1 MDMKNSKFTS
11 RNTHIHPLSNITFI
25 TILLALILFNGVNNK
40 SHAQAPSIEWQR
52 CLGGTNTD
60 IAQSIQQTSDGGF
73 IVAGGTES
81 NDGDVS
87 GNHGAYDY
95 WVVKLNSSGNIE
107 WQKCLGGT
115 SYDVANSI
123 QQTSDGGFIV
133 SGYTGSNDGDVSGKY
148 GATDYWIVKLN
159 SSGDIEWQ
167 KCLGG
172 IYDDFAYSIQQT
184 NDGGFIVAGFKE
196 SNESDMSGNHGAIDA
211 LVVKLNSSGDIEWQ
225 KCLGGTDY
233 DSAHSIQQ
241 ISDGGFIVAGRT
253 RSNNGDVSGNHGAC
267 DYWVVK
273 LNSSGDIEWQKCL
286 GGTDYD
292 GASSIQQTSDGGFIV
307 TGGKVSNDGDVLVN
321 HGDYDAWVVKLN
333 SSGDIEWQ
341 KCLGG
346 TNVDQAFSIQQ
357 TSDGGF
363 IVAGGT
369 WSNDGDMSGNH
380 GGSDYWVVKL
390 NSSGDIEWQKCLG
403 GTDYDGAS
411 SIQQTSDGGFI
422 VTGGKVSNDGDV
434 LVNHGDYD
442 AWVVKLNS
450 SGNIEWQK
458 CLGGTNDD
466 RANSIKQIS
475 DGGFIVAG
483 STESNNY
490 DVSGNHGGYY
500 DAWVVK
506 LNK

>member
-95 WVVKLNSSGNIE
+95 WVVKLNSSGDIE

-115 SYDVANSI
+115 DWDKAYSI

-133 SGYTGSNDGDVSGKY
+133 SGYIGSNDGDVSGNHGY
-148 GATDYWIVKLN
+148 DDAWVVKLN

-172 IYDDFAYSIQQT
+172 TDNDFANSIQQS

-267 DYWVVK
+267 DAWVVK

-286 GGTDYD
+286 GGTD
-292 GASSIQQTSDGGFIV
+292 
-307 TGGKVSNDGDVLVN
+307 NDYAN
-321 HGDYDAWVVKLN
+321 
-333 SSGDIEWQ
+333 
-341 KCLGG
+341 
-346 TNVDQAFSIQQ
+346 SIQQ

-369 WSNDGDMSGNH
+369 HSNDGDVSGNH
-380 GGSDYWVVKL
+380 GRDDAWVVKLNSTGDIEWQKCLGGTDNDFANSIQQSSDGGFIVAGETKSNDGDVSGNHGVYDYWVVKL

-403 GTDYDGAS
+403 GTDYDYAY
-411 SIQQTSDGGFI
+411 SIHQTSDGGFI
-422 VTGGKVSNDGDV
+422 VAGNTASNDG
-434 LVNHGDYD
+434 
-442 AWVVKLNS
+442 
-450 SGNIEWQK
+450 
-458 CLGGTNDD
+458 
-466 RANSIKQIS
+466 
-475 DGGFIVAG
+475 
-483 STESNNY
+483 
-490 DVSGNHGGYY
+490 DVSGNHGAS

>member
-1 MDMKNSKFTS
+1 
-11 RNTHIHPLSNITFI
+11 
-25 TILLALILFNGVNNK
+25 
-40 SHAQAPSIEWQR
+40 
-52 CLGGTNTD
+52 
-60 IAQSIQQTSDGGF
+60 
-73 IVAGGTES
+73 
-81 NDGDVS
+81 
-87 GNHGAYDY
+87 
-95 WVVKLNSSGNIE
+95 
-107 WQKCLGGT
+107 
-115 SYDVANSI
+115 VANSI

-225 KCLGGTDY
+225 KCLGGTNVDQ
-233 DSAHSIQQ
+233 AFSIQQ
-241 ISDGGFIVAGRT
+241 TSDGGFIVAGGT
-253 RSNNGDVSGNHGAC
+253 WSNDGDMSGNHGGS